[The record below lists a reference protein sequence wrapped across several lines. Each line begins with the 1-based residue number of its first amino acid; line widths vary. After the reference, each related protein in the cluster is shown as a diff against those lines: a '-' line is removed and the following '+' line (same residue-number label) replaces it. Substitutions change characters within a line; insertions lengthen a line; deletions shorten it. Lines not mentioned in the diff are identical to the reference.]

1 MPVIT
6 PFSAPA
12 VGSAGQGVGAV
23 PNRNRAAGMDFGDNV
38 NGNGSQAKT
47 INLLD
52 PANSNPLPT
61 SGLAKGGGEA
71 PLAADAIGG
80 GVFGSAI
87 AEQIGDLAE
96 DAASLA
102 NNISFAGTNK
112 DWRVR
117 ISVNPGSSVLYRGA
131 NPGIM
136 SPLLATDGVIFPFTP
151 TITVS
156 HTTNYGSQSLTHT
169 NYASYYYQSS
179 QISDMQ
185 VSGDFSVQNSSDA
198 SYLMAVVYFF
208 RAAGKMFYGDS
219 GAYQGSPPPILYLNG
234 YGKHYFPNVPCVLT
248 SFNHQLPNE
257 VDYISTRTI
266 VSPGQQRNS
275 NLLGNMLGQGGATR
289 VPTNSTITL
298 GLQPVYSRKSQTK
311 FDHQKF
317 ASGGQLNKGFI

>member
-1 MPVIT
+1 MARIS

-61 SGLAKGGGEA
+61 TGLAKGGGEA
-71 PLAADAIGG
+71 VGIFGDAINQ
-80 GVFGSAI
+80 
-87 AEQIGDLAE
+87 QIDELAE
-96 DAASLA
+96 DVGDLA

-117 ISVNPGSSVLYRGA
+117 VSVNPGSGILYRGTS
-131 NPGIM
+131 PGIM
-136 SPLLATDGVIFPFTP
+136 SPLLETDGVIFPFTP
-151 TITVS
+151 SITMNHS
-156 HTTNYGSQSLTHT
+156 TNYGEQTLTHT

-179 QISDMQ
+179 QIQSIQ
-185 VSGDFSVQNSSDA
+185 VTGEFSVQNSSDA
-198 SYLMAVVYFF
+198 SYFLAMIYFF

-248 SFNHQLPNE
+248 YFNHQLPND
-257 VDYISTRTI
+257 VDYIDTRTI

-275 NLLGNMLGQGGATR
+275 NLLGNMLGQGGTTR

-298 GLQPVYSRKSQTK
+298 TLQPVYSRKSQTK

>member
-12 VGSAGQGVGAV
+12 VGSAGQGAGAV
-23 PNRNRAAGMDFGDNV
+23 PNRNRATGMDFGDNV

-61 SGLAKGGGEA
+61 SGLAAGGGEA
-71 PLAADAIGG
+71 PAGGIFGGAID
-80 GVFGSAI
+80 
-87 AEQIGDLAE
+87 QLIGNLAE
-96 DAASLA
+96 DAAGLA

-117 ISVNPGSSVLYRGA
+117 VGVNPGSGVLYRGTS
-131 NPGIM
+131 PGIM
-136 SPLLATDGVIFPFTP
+136 SPLLETDGVIFPFTP
-151 TITVS
+151 TIAMTHS
-156 HTTNYGSQSLTHT
+156 TKYGQNALTHT
-169 NYASYYYQSS
+169 NYASYFYESS
-179 QISDMQ
+179 QVDSIS
-185 VSGDFSVQNSSDA
+185 VTGEFSVQNSSDA
-198 SYLMAVVYFF
+198 SYFMAMIYFF

-219 GAYQGSPPPILYLNG
+219 GTYQGSPPPILYLNG

-248 SFNHQLPNE
+248 YFNHQLPDN

-275 NLLGNMLGQGGATR
+275 NLLGNMLGEGGTTR
-289 VPTNSTITL
+289 VPTNSTITVN
-298 GLQPVYSRKSQTK
+298 LQPVYSRKSQTK

>member
-1 MPVIT
+1 MARIS

-38 NGNGSQAKT
+38 NGNGSQTKT

-61 SGLAKGGGEA
+61 SGLAAGGGEA
-71 PLAADAIGG
+71 PAGGIFGGAIDQLI
-80 GVFGSAI
+80 S
-87 AEQIGDLAE
+87 DLAE
-96 DAASLA
+96 DAASLS

-136 SPLLATDGVIFPFTP
+136 SPLLETDGVIFPFTP
-151 TITVS
+151 TIAMTHS
-156 HTTNYGSQSLTHT
+156 TKYGQNALTHT
-169 NYASYYYQSS
+169 NYASYFYESS
-179 QISDMQ
+179 QVDSIS
-185 VSGDFSVQNSSDA
+185 VTGEFSVQNSSDA
-198 SYLMAVVYFF
+198 SYFMAMIYFF

-219 GAYQGSPPPILYLNG
+219 GTYQGSPPPILYLNG

-248 SFNHQLPNE
+248 YFNHQLPDN

-275 NLLGNMLGQGGATR
+275 NLLGDMLGQGGTTR

-298 GLQPVYSRKSQTK
+298 NLQPVYSRKSQTK

-317 ASGGQLNKGFI
+317 AAGNQLNKGFI